1 MFANNFII
9 IFSGW
14 LELIKWRTLCV
25 PFCIA
30 ARAKSRKTASFWE
43 NRGCLGV
50 ENTCGMGGGGCR
62 RVHLQNTGRVLYLL
76 VLAWIEW
83 NNVFIGIRTQCSA
96 CLFWGNVRQGAES
109 VFLCVLFCIATRA
122 RSRKT
127 VFFMRKLFLGRCR
140 DTCVIWLPKTRH

>member
-1 MFANNFII
+1 MLANNFII
-9 IFSGW
+9 IFSGC
-14 LELIKWRTLCV
+14 LEPIKWRKLCG

-30 ARAKSRKTASFWE
+30 VRTKSRKTVPFRE
-43 NRGCLGV
+43 KPRLLR
-50 ENTCGMGGGGCR
+50 CR
-62 RVHLQNTGRVLYLL
+62 KYMWNGWRWMPWSGPSKYVLHLL
-76 VLAWIEW
+76 VWEWVKW
-83 NNVFIGIRTQCSA
+83 NNFFIGIRTQCSA

-140 DTCVIWLPKTRH
+140 NTCVIWLPKTRH